1 MDIIVP
7 LSLEM
12 FLSLG
17 QDAPPTTQLVF
28 GQKENKISLQGVLRN
43 PKKGWGQSFGIVT
56 ALVLFF

>member
-28 GQKENKISLQGVLRN
+28 GQKENKNSLQGVLRN
-43 PKKGWGQSFGIVT
+43 PKKG
-56 ALVLFF
+56 